1 MFIEKKNLLELES
14 CFETV
19 CRYLLTEDISKK
31 EANDAIEKSAELI
44 FKITDD
50 LPDTSDFIDESDICT
65 SLFNQGKFQILFAKY
80 FYSQTTYNMRRT
92 MQKLAYLLYVTLDY
106 YDSLGIF
113 FIPDNQNNY
122 SPDVLP
128 SLPTMFYF
136 IFLECVTDDNKKFD
150 DNITSLF
157 VDAVNELKISADE
170 RYYVFVFFTLG
181 MVELKCSV
189 L

>member
-31 EANDAIEKSAELI
+31 EVNDAIEKSAELF

-50 LPDTSDFIDESDICT
+50 LLDTYDFIDESDICT
-65 SLFNQGKFQILFAKY
+65 SLFDQGDFQILFAKY

-92 MQKLAYLLYVTLDY
+92 IQKLVYLLYITFDY
-106 YDSLGIF
+106 YESLDIF

-122 SPDVLP
+122 SPDILP
-128 SLPTMFYF
+128 SLLTMFYF
-136 IFLECVTDDNKKFD
+136 IFLDCVVRDNKKFD
-150 DNITSLF
+150 DNMTSLF
-157 VDAVNELKISADE
+157 VNAVNELKISADE

-181 MVELKCSV
+181 MVELKRSV

>member
-14 CFETV
+14 GFETV
-19 CRYLLTEDISKK
+19 CRYLLTEDISRK
-31 EANDAIEKSAELI
+31 EVDDAIEKSAELF

-50 LPDTSDFIDESDICT
+50 LLDTSDFIDESDICT
-65 SLFNQGKFQILFAKY
+65 SLFDQGDFQILFAKY

-92 MQKLAYLLYVTLDY
+92 IQKLVYLLYITFDY
-106 YDSLGIF
+106 YESLGIF

-136 IFLECVTDDNKKFD
+136 IFLDCVVRDNKKFD
-150 DNITSLF
+150 DNMTSLF
-157 VDAVNELKISADE
+157 VNAVNELKISADE

-181 MVELKCSV
+181 MVELKRSV